1 MSVYSVDRLMDE
13 ARRLAA
19 EYRRATG
26 KPLPVSGEIARHDA
40 ARLLD
45 LELVDGAELGYDALG
60 RGTRAGLR
68 YQIKGR
74 AVFSGQRSQQRLGE
88 LRMGRQWDSVLLV
101 LMDDEFQPYEIHEAR
116 RDALV
121 AALGETDGSK
131 RRNRGTLSVARFKAI
146 GRRVWNR
153 YETADGGG
161 SASTTGTDPA

>member
-1 MSVYSVDRLMDE
+1 MTVYSVDRLMDE

-45 LELVDGAELGYDALG
+45 LELVDGAELGFEALG
-60 RGTRAGLR
+60 RGERAGRR

-88 LRMGRQWDSVLLV
+88 LRLGRPWDSVLLV
-101 LMDDEFQPYEIHEAR
+101 LMDDDFQTCEIHEASR
-116 RDALV
+116 EAIMRTIEESGD
-121 AALGETDGSK
+121 SR
-131 RRNRGTLSVARFKAI
+131 RRNRGVISVGRFKAI
-146 GRRVWNR
+146 GHRLWSR
-153 YETADGGG
+153 YDPPADGPV
-161 SASTTGTDPA
+161 T